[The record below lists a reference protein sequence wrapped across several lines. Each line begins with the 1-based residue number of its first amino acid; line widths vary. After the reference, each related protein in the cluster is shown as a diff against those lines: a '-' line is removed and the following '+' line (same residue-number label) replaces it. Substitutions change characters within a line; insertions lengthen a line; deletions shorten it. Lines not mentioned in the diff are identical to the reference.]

1 MANLQK
7 YFAPRRGTSTVM
19 ASKGTIVLKSG
30 ELFIET
36 PATGT
41 GTGHS
46 KIKLGDGVT
55 QYSALPYALGDTS
68 NDAID
73 FTPDSS
79 ATVDAALAKVVTG
92 AALKTDI
99 AAMKQALSLLAASQA
114 AAYAFGTVNVDGT
127 NVAAT
132 AVGDTVSLVSGANVS
147 MTVDGKSITIAATD
161 TTYENATSAVAGL
174 MSEIDKAKLDGIEDG
189 AEANQAAIASVSV
202 GAVAIEADSEQTD
215 IKLVAGDNVTI
226 TPDASTKTITVA
238 ATDTTYENATSA
250 VAGLMSTTDKAKLD
264 GIESGAQVNT
274 VTGVKGDNEA
284 SYRTGQ
290 INITKDNI
298 GLGNVENT
306 ADADKVVASAGKLT
320 TPITLSVSGGATG
333 SASFDGSANT
343 DINITSID
351 ATKISGVIDI
361 SNIPHSAIER
371 CVVVADEAARLALTI
386 EDVQTGDT
394 VKQNDTG
401 VMYFVVDDSALGT
414 AAAFEEY
421 TAGTAAAVEWS
432 NVLNKPT
439 EFPPEEHTHLYA
451 GSATAGGSATHALAA
466 DAATNATNDA
476 AGNNIRST
484 YVKGI
489 DAVGTTVTVTYG
501 DGSTTT
507 FETQDENTTYE
518 NATTAVAGLMSTTDK
533 AKLDGI
539 AEGAEVNQNAIS
551 YVQVGDTQIAAGAK
565 QSTLNVA
572 AGANVQVAGNAET
585 NTLTISATDT
595 TYENATT
602 AVAGLMS
609 TSDKAKLDGISAEA
623 NKTVVTPTLT
633 EGVAIATIT
642 IDGVA
647 TTLYCEEDTDTH
659 YASTTVVAGTAAATT
674 DTDTALANGNVY
686 LNHVENG
693 VVVGSHK
700 ITGANTTTV
709 TTDAS
714 GNIVITGMGTDQTAT
729 VDQNGLMSAA
739 DKLKLDSMADVS
751 GNEVLYDFG
760 EETLA

>member
-132 AVGDTVSLVSGANVS
+132 AVGDTVSLISGANVS

-174 MSEIDKAKLDGIEDG
+174 MSE
-189 AEANQAAIASVSV
+189 
-202 GAVAIEADSEQTD
+202 
-215 IKLVAGDNVTI
+215 
-226 TPDASTKTITVA
+226 
-238 ATDTTYENATSA
+238 
-250 VAGLMSTTDKAKLD
+250 TDKAKLD

-343 DINITSID
+343 DIAITSVD
-351 ATKISGVIDI
+351 ATKLSGIVPID
-361 SNIPHSAIER
+361 NLPHSALER

-489 DAVGTTVTVTYG
+489 NAVGTTVTVTYG

-623 NKTVVTPTLT
+623 NKTVVAATLT

-714 GNIVITGMGTDQTAT
+714 GNIIITGLGTDQTAST
-729 VDQNGLMSAA
+729 TENGLMSAA

-751 GNEVLYDFG
+751 GNEGLYDFG
-760 EETLA
+760 EETLS